1 MGFPGGLGVKDESAM
16 QEVQFLGQEDALE
29 ESMATHSSILPGESP
44 WTEVPGGLQ
53 SMSCKESDMTEATN
67 TQLGLLA
74 LGLSQTTVILRLKR
88 GEYTS
93 YFIHWKPNGNAEP
106 EGPLIQ

>member
-53 SMSCKESDMTEATN
+53 SMSCKESDMTEATEH
-67 TQLGLLA
+67 TGTAPQ
-74 LGLSQTTVILRLKR
+74 
-88 GEYTS
+88 
-93 YFIHWKPNGNAEP
+93 GNRK
-106 EGPLIQ
+106 QK